1 MRLWT
6 SCQLSTESGGSS
18 HGRED
23 RHDHVRGP
31 EILRSWPVIDP
42 RTDPTILLAPLR
54 ERFDDVLDRIEELVN
69 IDSGSFTAEGV
80 NRIADLCQT
89 RFEAGGWEVERHRH
103 RPNGDW
109 VGQPLGDLVV
119 ARRTGRR
126 SMVDGGRR
134 MLLLAH
140 MDTVFDD
147 GTAAERPFRVR
158 DSRGYGP
165 GVTDDKAGVVC
176 GLEAVEVL
184 CDLAGFDDFAAI
196 TLVCSPDEEIGSPFS
211 RPLITALA
219 CEHDLAVGL
228 EAARTNGALVSARKG
243 ISAFT
248 IEVEG
253 KAVHAGVRPAEGV
266 NAVLEAAHKAV
277 ALQDLN
283 GRWPEVTCNVG
294 VLQGGRR
301 TNVVADRAVMQ
312 VEIRAATTAAF
323 GEAMDEVAR
332 IVATTTVPGARAKL
346 LPAHRHPPMERTPAV
361 GALVAVAQG
370 VARDL
375 GFEVGEAAT
384 GGAGDANTTAAAGL
398 PTIDGLAPVG
408 GDAHGPNEWLD
419 LASVV
424 PRTALLAGLLARL
437 GSRSSTAAADVR

>member
-1 MRLWT
+1 V
-6 SCQLSTESGGSS
+6 S
-18 HGRED
+18 
-23 RHDHVRGP
+23 
-31 EILRSWPVIDP
+31 DP
-42 RTDPTILLAPLR
+42 RTDPSILLAPMR
-54 ERFDDVLDRIEELVN
+54 ERFGNVLDRIEELVN

-89 RFEAGGWEVERHRH
+89 RFEAGGWEVERRRH
-103 RPNGDW
+103 RPDRDW
-109 VGQPLGDLVV
+109 VGRPVGDLLVG
-119 ARRTGRR
+119 RRTGRR
-126 SMVDGGRR
+126 PVAEGGRR

-147 GTAAERPFRVR
+147 GTAAARPFRIQ

-176 GLEAVEVL
+176 GLEAVDVL
-184 CDLAGFDDFAAI
+184 CNLTGFDDFAAI

-211 RPLITALA
+211 RPLITAFA
-219 CEHDLAVGL
+219 SEHDIAVGL

-266 NAVLEAAHKAV
+266 NAVLEAAHKTV
-277 ALQDLN
+277 ALHALN

-312 VEIRAATTAAF
+312 VEVRAATTAAF

-332 IVATTTVPGARAKL
+332 IVATTTVPGARARL

-361 GALVAVAQG
+361 AALVAVAQG

-375 GFEVGEAAT
+375 GFEAGEAAT

-408 GDAHGPNEWLD
+408 GEAHGPNEWLALD
-419 LASVV
+419 SIV

-437 GSRSSTAAADVR
+437 GSRSSTAADVR